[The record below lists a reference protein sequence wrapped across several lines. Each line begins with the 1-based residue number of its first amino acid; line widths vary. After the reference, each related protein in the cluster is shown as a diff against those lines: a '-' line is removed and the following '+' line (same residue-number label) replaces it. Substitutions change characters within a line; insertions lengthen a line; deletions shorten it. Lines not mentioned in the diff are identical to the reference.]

1 MDLIKKSIAALVL
14 LLVVVLA
21 WVGFSVYYDTNDLD
35 VDPNA
40 SSYTKQL
47 QSSFDTES
55 LTEITERT
63 EQAFPVSPDEFLSLI
78 GED

>member
-1 MDLIKKSIAALVL
+1 MDLIKKSIIALVL
-14 LLVVVLA
+14 LLIVVLA
-21 WVGFSVYYDTNDLD
+21 WIGFSVYYDTNDLD

>member
-1 MDLIKKSIAALVL
+1 MDLIKKSIIALVL
-14 LLVVVLA
+14 LLIVVLA
-21 WVGFSVYYDTNDLD
+21 WIGFSVYYDTNDLD

-55 LTEITERT
+55 LTEITKRT